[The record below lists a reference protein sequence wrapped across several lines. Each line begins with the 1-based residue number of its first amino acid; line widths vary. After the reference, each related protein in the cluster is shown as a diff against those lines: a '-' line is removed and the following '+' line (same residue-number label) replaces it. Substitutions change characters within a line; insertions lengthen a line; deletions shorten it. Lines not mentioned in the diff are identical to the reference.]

1 MAQHHG
7 GGRAATGGHT
17 GGQAPHHANGGMGQ
31 VPAHIQR
38 QMQQQQQQQMRQYQQ
53 QMQKMQQEAH
63 RQYQQDVQRFEQ
75 WLNAHGGQ
83 GGAAGR
89 LPNNPAAFDHWAA
102 TQKQRK
108 AQGKSYD
115 PMYDQ
120 YRAFAGSATSTKSGQ
135 GKSGQGQTQVVKS
148 QSGQSQSGQSQ
159 SMARANRHDN
169 SQTGTAGSTSGGS
182 TTSQQAKT
190 TGSTPSA
197 GSSAEQA
204 KHGEHRR
211 EERRLEELR
220 HEMRLAEHRREMR
233 RLEELRREERAL
245 LASFLARGVL
255 ASDQAKVSLL
265 RTVHSRLLQADQDY
279 NGHRVEAINS
289 VGHAL
294 NVLGSPTPPGGGVG
308 LGNMPQAQSDGIL
321 RDAIIKL
328 RTVQGQLGGTAST
341 ATYHDLARTSV
352 GQAIDHLEAALT
364 VR

>member
-7 GGRAATGGHT
+7 GGRPATGGHT

-53 QMQKMQQEAH
+53 QVQKMQQEAH

-75 WLNAHGGQ
+75 WLKAHGGQ

-120 YRAFAGSATSTKSGQ
+120 YRSFAGSATSTKSGQ
-135 GKSGQGQTQVVKS
+135 AKSGQGQS
-148 QSGQSQSGQSQ
+148 QSAKSQSGQSQ
-159 SMARANRHDN
+159 SMARANRHDH

-182 TTSQQAKT
+182 TTTQQAKS
-190 TGSTPSA
+190 TGSTPSV
-197 GSSAEQA
+197 GSSAGQA
-204 KHGEHRR
+204 KHDEHRR

-220 HEMRLAEHRREMR
+220 REMRLAEHRREMR

-265 RTVHSRLLQADQDY
+265 RTVHSRLLQADHDY
-279 NGHRVEAINS
+279 NGHRVEALNS

-294 NVLGSPTPPGGGVG
+294 NLLGSATPPGGGGMG

-321 RDAIIKL
+321 RDAIGKL
-328 RTVQGQLGGTAST
+328 RTVQGQLGAPATTASHH
-341 ATYHDLARTSV
+341 ALAQTSV